1 MLKHT
6 KLSSLK
12 FYFLPLWIF
21 PYVNHRSL
29 HVISY
34 QDIYNSKII
43 NTVKPR
49 LRVFGR
55 LTKTSVHLLVKEP
68 SIIRPPRYYVQIFL
82 AHW

>member
-1 MLKHT
+1 MHVEAYKTFKLKVLFFT
-6 KLSSLK
+6 VMD
-12 FYFLPLWIF
+12 F

-34 QDIYNSKII
+34 QDIYNSKVI

-68 SIIRPPRYYVQIFL
+68 SIIRPLR
-82 AHW
+82 